1 MNSHEFAHD
10 FGCQIG
16 TPMNP
21 LSKCS
26 VWTSPTSMNETISD
40 KQNKKD
46 NMKEQNVKAAMMTKQ
61 NITNPISNSLP
72 TFIRSL
78 MGPIG

>member
-1 MNSHEFAHD
+1 MNSREFAND

-21 LSKCS
+21 QSKCS
-26 VWTSPTSMNETISD
+26 VWTSPTSTNESIPD
-40 KQNKKD
+40 KQNKTD
-46 NMKEQNVKAAMMTKQ
+46 SMKEQNVKEAMMTKQ

-78 MGPIG
+78 LGPIG